1 MAKSYHPKKVPA
13 SKLYAWQFILAVYL
27 SKLYAWQFIY
37 GKLYAWQFILAVY
50 LSKLYAWQFIYGSLF
65 RKVITTAEMRLHNKS
80 LMWSRFI

>member
-13 SKLYAWQFILAVYL
+13 S
-27 SKLYAWQFIY
+27 
-37 GKLYAWQFILAVY
+37 KLYAWQFILAVY